1 MKKFI
6 KIITL
11 TLTAI
16 LLFCSTA
23 FFVGC
28 DKEKI
33 VEIEGG
39 PIYSLRQVY
48 EAKAISYNDLLSIA
62 CHSGN
67 RNINNIS
74 ESFVPK
80 EIGELNEEISLK
92 IRECIAENYRTREFY
107 SVPDAKAEDV
117 ILYYYGYYKGYYAFR
132 HNELY
137 KGDGLLAPEGENNE
151 PTWEEG
157 EHIAQLFFQEK
168 IFLCI

>member
-1 MKKFI
+1 MKK
-6 KIITL
+6 IIS
-11 TLTAI
+11 I
-16 LLFCSTA
+16 LIAVLMLIASVICFS
-23 FFVGC
+23 GC
-28 DKEKI
+28 GKENI

-39 PIYSLRQVY
+39 PIYSLREVY

-74 ESFVPK
+74 ESFVPQ

-92 IRECIAENYRTREFY
+92 IRECIAENYRTREHY

-117 ILYYYGYYKGYYAFR
+117 ILYYYGYYKGYYAYS

-137 KGDGLLAPEGENNE
+137 RGEIPEDDFFLE
-151 PTWEEG
+151 PEWVEG
-157 EHIAQLFFQEK
+157 SNIGNLFFSGKEIYMYRNK
-168 IFLCI
+168 GE